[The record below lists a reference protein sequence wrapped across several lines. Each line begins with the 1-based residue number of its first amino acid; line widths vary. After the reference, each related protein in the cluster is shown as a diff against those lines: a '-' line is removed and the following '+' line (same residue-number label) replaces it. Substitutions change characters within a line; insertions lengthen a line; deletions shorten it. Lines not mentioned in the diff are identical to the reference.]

1 MILGMFLNAHSF
13 KVILSSWDVSGVT
26 DMSGMFLMLQV
37 LIMILSSWDVFNVE
51 IFLICLMVTNLSEE
65 NKCAIH
71 STWQSNNNW
80 EYDWSSF
87 CQLCPPSNLA
97 GFPTYN
103 SVFLSWGEPGGCENY
118 VINEL
123 PYYDTGSNASATDD
137 WPVSGSDDKDIAYKI
152 TFNGN

>member
-1 MILGMFLNAHSF
+1 MF
-13 KVILSSWDVSGVT
+13 DG
-26 DMSGMFLMLQV
+26 
-37 LIMILSSWDVFNVE
+37 
-51 IFLICLMVTNLSEE
+51 TNLSEE

-97 GFPTYN
+97 GSPTYN
-103 SVFLSWGEPGGCENY
+103 SVSLSWGAPGGCENY

-123 PYYDTGSNASATDD
+123 PFYDTGSNVVQRMIGLLVDLM
-137 WPVSGSDDKDIAYKI
+137 IKI
-152 TFNGN
+152 LLIK